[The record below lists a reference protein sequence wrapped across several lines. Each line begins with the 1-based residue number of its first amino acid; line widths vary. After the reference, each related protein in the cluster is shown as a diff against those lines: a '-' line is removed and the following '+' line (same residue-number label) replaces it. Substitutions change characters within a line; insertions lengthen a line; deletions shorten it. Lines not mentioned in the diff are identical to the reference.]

1 MLDPEHASCS
11 IQSTLRAL
19 AISASQHPALL
30 FIDTQKLLGCLGLD
44 GVRWRQLGETGSV
57 ALFERGEHQVRLVR
71 VKQKEYPTGLAKTQI
86 DPYQI
91 EIKLT
96 LCGLGWA

>member
-1 MLDPEHASCS
+1 MLDPEHASCFGHNC
-11 IQSTLRAL
+11 QSN
-19 AISASQHPALL
+19 SALL

-44 GVRWRQLGETGSV
+44 GVTGQTGSV

-71 VKQKEYPTGLAKTQI
+71 VKQEESRTRLAKAQL

-91 EIKLT
+91 EIRLT
-96 LCGLGWA
+96 LCGLGWV